1 MPREEATQVKN
12 LKNVFISHIHED
24 DHRLQPLKDIAAKHG
39 LEVRDASINS
49 LKPNEAQNE
58 DYIMYQTL
66 APRIDWAG
74 VLVVLVSG
82 DTHESEW
89 VNREIEYAER
99 HDTRI
104 VGVLD
109 RGESDADLPETLKDY
124 ADAIVNWDGEKIVAA
139 ILGENIFCRS
149 DGSPRDPSDIPR
161 HNCARP

>member
-1 MPREEATQVKN
+1 MKD

-24 DHRLQPLKDIAAKHG
+24 DHRLVPLKELAAKHG

-49 LKPNEAQNE
+49 LKPNQAQNE
-58 DYIMYQTL
+58 DYIMYQIL

-82 DTHESEW
+82 DTHESDW

-109 RGESDADLPETLKDY
+109 RGETDADLPEALKDY
-124 ADAIVNWDGEKIVAA
+124 ADAIVDWDGEKIVAA
-139 ILGENIFCRS
+139 IQGENIFCKS
-149 DGSPRDPSDIPR
+149 DGSPRDLSDMPR
-161 HNCARP
+161 HNCVRP